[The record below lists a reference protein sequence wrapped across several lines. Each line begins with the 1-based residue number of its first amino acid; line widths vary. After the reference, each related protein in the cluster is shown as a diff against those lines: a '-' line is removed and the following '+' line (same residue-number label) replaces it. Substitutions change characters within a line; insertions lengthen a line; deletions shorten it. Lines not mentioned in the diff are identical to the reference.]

1 MRTKSKRPPPPPG
14 EGPVRTCVVTR
25 ESGPPDALV
34 RVVLGP
40 DGTVEVDYRARLG
53 GRGAWLLPR
62 RDVIATAEAK
72 PGLLARMLHVET
84 CNTAGLLDRVRA
96 ANERTVGELLSLSAR
111 SGALASGGDQATS
124 AVRAGD
130 ALGLAVAS
138 DAAQTS
144 IDAARGDR
152 DLTVW
157 TLPWDR
163 EALGHRIGK
172 GPRAIVALRVAVVTR
187 ALAEQLR
194 RMQDLR

>member
-1 MRTKSKRPPPPPG
+1 MRTKSKRPAPTG
-14 EGPVRTCVVTR
+14 EGPIRTCVVTR
-25 ESGPPDALV
+25 ESGPPEALV

-72 PGLLARMLHVET
+72 PGLLARMLHVENCT
-84 CNTAGLLDRVRA
+84 TTGLLDRVRA
-96 ANERTVGELLSLSAR
+96 ANERAVGDLLSLSAR
-111 SGALASGGDQATS
+111 SGALASGGEQVTS
-124 AVRAGD
+124 AVRAGEL
-130 ALGLAVAS
+130 LGIAVAS
-138 DAAQTS
+138 DASQS
-144 IDAARGDR
+144 SLDAARGDR
-152 DLTVW
+152 DIQVW

-163 EALGHRIGK
+163 ETLGHRIGK
-172 GPRAIVALRVAVVTR
+172 GSRAIVGLRVSAVTR

>member
-1 MRTKSKRPPPPPG
+1 MRTKSKRPSPPG

-25 ESGPPDALV
+25 ESGPPEALV

-84 CNTAGLLDRVRA
+84 CNTTGLLERVRA

-130 ALGLAVAS
+130 ALGLVVAS

-144 IDAARGDR
+144 IDAVRGDR
-152 DLTVW
+152 DLTIW

-172 GPRAIVALRVAVVTR
+172 GPRAIVALRAAVVTR